1 MNKRIKKKRQK
12 QIQANRIHPNVEVT
26 IIDVTTFTD
35 FDVLDAETA
44 CSIMNCPFG
53 PEEGEEANK

>member
-26 IIDVTTFTD
+26 IIDVTTFSD
-35 FDVLDAETA
+35 FDVMDAETA
-44 CSIMNCPFG
+44 CSIMNHPCDFVEK
-53 PEEGEEANK
+53 EESVK